1 MKMLLCFRPITAE
14 AERNRYQYECETAG
28 NILHPLPGGERD
40 KDAKALYMTQPAV
53 THVINALEEEA
64 GCPLFDRISR
74 RLYLNASG
82 RRFQEKAEQILE
94 LFGELSVNF
103 AESEEQ
109 TPIHLGANITI
120 ANFWLPKVWA
130 EFSRRYPRTPV
141 QVTVDSAVRI
151 EEELLAYRLDFGF
164 LEGNNPLQQA
174 GERGVRLL
182 PGGSLCLSAHPLALR
197 PSCGPEELIRERLL
211 LREKGSAVRDVF
223 DHGLYGLGLSAEPA
237 CTSVNTQALVRL
249 AEEGL
254 GAAVLPEP
262 VAEPEVQAGRLV
274 QVPVDGL
281 SMENRMRAA
290 WVKERTMTSQMKRLM
305 ELIQKRT

>member
-1 MKMLLCFRPITAE
+1 MNVRQLEIFCTLCREGSVTK
-14 AERNRYQYECETAG
+14 T
-28 NILHPLPGGERD
+28 
-40 KDAKALYMTQPAV
+40 AKALYMTQPAV

-164 LEGNNPLQQA
+164 LEGNIRSNRLESVEF
-174 GERGVRLL
+174 GSYRVGVYVS
-182 PGGSLCLSAHPLALR
+182 PAHPLALR

-211 LREKGSAVRDVF
+211 LREKGSAVRDTMDACF
-223 DHGLYGLGLSAEPA
+223 AILQLQIRPAWESA
-237 CTSVNTQALVRL
+237 SSQAIVRGV
-249 AEEGL
+249 AEGL
-254 GAAVLPEP
+254 GVSVLPYMMVEEALENGL
-262 VAEPEVQAGRLV
+262 VVRLPLENPIRRRLNIIWHKSKYLTENMKV
-274 QVPVDGL
+274 F
-281 SMENRMRAA
+281 MEMAREYG
-290 WVKERTMTSQMKRLM
+290 KE
-305 ELIQKRT
+305 E

>member
-1 MKMLLCFRPITAE
+1 MTKT
-14 AERNRYQYECETAG
+14 
-28 NILHPLPGGERD
+28 
-40 KDAKALYMTQPAV
+40 AKALYMTQPAV

-164 LEGNNPLQQA
+164 LEGNIRSNRLESVEF
-174 GERGVRLL
+174 GSYRVGVYVS
-182 PGGSLCLSAHPLALR
+182 PAHPLALR

-211 LREKGSAVRDVF
+211 LREKGSAVRDTMDACF
-223 DHGLYGLGLSAEPA
+223 AILQLQIRPAWESA
-237 CTSVNTQALVRL
+237 SSQAIVRGV
-249 AEEGL
+249 AEGL
-254 GAAVLPEP
+254 GVSVLPYMMVEEALENGL
-262 VAEPEVQAGRLV
+262 VVRLPLENPIRRRLNIIWHKSKYLTENMKV
-274 QVPVDGL
+274 F
-281 SMENRMRAA
+281 MEMAREYG
-290 WVKERTMTSQMKRLM
+290 KE
-305 ELIQKRT
+305 E

>member
-1 MKMLLCFRPITAE
+1 MNVRQLEIFCTLCREGSVTK
-14 AERNRYQYECETAG
+14 T
-28 NILHPLPGGERD
+28 
-40 KDAKALYMTQPAV
+40 AKALYMTQPAV

-164 LEGNNPLQQA
+164 LEGNIRSSRLESVEFGSYQV
-174 GERGVRLL
+174 GVYVS
-182 PGGSLCLSAHPLALR
+182 PAHPLALR